1 VCSSFAKNAEPKPI
15 IVFKYLSPQKNEHYT
30 MNSLALSST
39 YIITPEGKKDGAVLI
54 QNGVITGV
62 VSRADVPSS
71 FTIEDVG
78 ESVVM
83 AGLVDSHVHI
93 NEPGRTEWEGFATA
107 TNAAAAGGITTLVDM
122 PLNSSPVTTSVAAL
136 EEKKIASEGKLRVD
150 CGFYGGIVPG
160 NAPEILPLARAGVM
174 GFKAFLVHSGI
185 DDFPNATEVDLRAAM
200 PLIAEAGLPL
210 LVHAELIRPETERAY
225 IGNPHSYRDYLNSRP
240 DVWELDAIAMMIRL
254 CREYSCRTHIVHVSS
269 AQSLT
274 MLAEARAEG
283 LPLTTET
290 CPQYLFFAAEDI
302 PDSDTRFKC
311 APPIRDRQNRE
322 QIWEGLRTG
331 ILDMIVSDHSPC
343 TPDLKLLAEGD
354 FQKAWGGISSLQF
367 GLPIV
372 WTQTQ
377 KRGFSPIDIARW
389 MSAKP
394 VELLGLSATKGAIA
408 AGYDADIVVWNPEA
422 TVIVDSAMIQHRHK
436 ITPYEGQTLLG
447 AVERTYLRGAL
458 VFERG
463 VFVGEPCGKVVKR

>member
-1 VCSSFAKNAEPKPI
+1 
-15 IVFKYLSPQKNEHYT
+15 
-30 MNSLALSST
+30 
-39 YIITPEGKKDGAVLI
+39 
-54 QNGVITGV
+54 
-62 VSRADVPSS
+62 
-71 FTIEDVG
+71 
-78 ESVVM
+78 
-83 AGLVDSHVHI
+83 
-93 NEPGRTEWEGFATA
+93 
-107 TNAAAAGGITTLVDM
+107 
-122 PLNSSPVTTSVAAL
+122 
-136 EEKKIASEGKLRVD
+136 
-150 CGFYGGIVPG
+150 
-160 NAPEILPLARAGVM
+160 M

-185 DDFPNATEVDLRAAM
+185 DDFPNATEADLRAAM

-210 LVHAELIRPETERAY
+210 LVHAELIRPETARAY
-225 IGNPHSYRDYLNSRP
+225 TGNPHSYRDYLDSRP

-283 LPLTTET
+283 LSLTTET

-322 QIWEGLRTG
+322 QLWEGLRTG

-343 TPDLKLLAEGD
+343 TPELKMLAEGD

-372 WTQTQ
+372 WTQAQ

-394 VELLGLSATKGAIA
+394 TELLGLSATKGAIA
-408 AGYDADIVVWNPEA
+408 AGYDADIVVWNPKA
-422 TVIVDSAMIQHRHK
+422 TVVVDSAMIQHRHK
-436 ITPYEGQTLLG
+436 ITPYEGQTLFG

-463 VFVGEPCGKVVKR
+463 VFVGEPCGRVVKS

>member
-1 VCSSFAKNAEPKPI
+1 
-15 IVFKYLSPQKNEHYT
+15 

-39 YIITPEGKKDGAVLI
+39 SIITPEGKKDGAVLI

-62 VSRADVPSS
+62 VSRADVPPS

-93 NEPGRTEWEGFATA
+93 NEPGRTEWEGFVTA

-160 NAPEILPLARAGVM
+160 NVPEILPLARAGVM

-185 DDFPNATEVDLRAAM
+185 DDFPNATEADLRAAM

-210 LVHAELIRPETERAY
+210 LVHAELIRPETAREY
-225 IGNPHSYRDYLNSRP
+225 TGNQHSYRDYLDSRP

-254 CREYSCRTHIVHVSS
+254 CREYSCHTHIVHVAS
-269 AQSLT
+269 AQALT

-322 QIWEGLRTG
+322 QLWEGLRTG

-354 FQKAWGGISSLQF
+354 FPKAWGGISSLQF

-372 WTQTQ
+372 WTQAQ
-377 KRGFSPIDIARW
+377 KRGFSPIDIAQW

-394 VELLGLSATKGAIA
+394 AELLGLSATKGALA
-408 AGYDADIVVWNPEA
+408 AGYDADIVVWNPNA
-422 TVIVDSAMIQHRHK
+422 TVVVDSALIRHRHK

-463 VFVGEPCGKVVKR
+463 ALVGEPCGKLVKR

>member
-1 VCSSFAKNAEPKPI
+1 
-15 IVFKYLSPQKNEHYT
+15 
-30 MNSLALSST
+30 MNSLALCST

-54 QNGVITGV
+54 QNGVITDF

-78 ESVVM
+78 DNVVM
-83 AGLVDSHVHI
+83 PGLVDSHVHI
-93 NEPGRTEWEGFATA
+93 NEPGRTEWEGFITA
-107 TNAAAAGGITTLVDM
+107 TKAAAAGGITTLVDM
-122 PLNSSPVTTSVAAL
+122 PLNSSPVTTTVAAL
-136 EEKKIASEGKLRVD
+136 EEKKTAAKGKLRVD

-185 DDFPNATEVDLRAAM
+185 DDFPNATEDDLRVAM

-210 LVHAELIRPETERAY
+210 LVHAELIRPETAREYA
-225 IGNPHSYRDYLNSRP
+225 GNPHSYQDYLASRP

-254 CREYSCRTHIVHVSS
+254 CREYSCPLHIVHVASS
-269 AQSLT
+269 QALT

-322 QIWEGLRTG
+322 QLWEGLRTG

-343 TPDLKLLAEGD
+343 TPDLKLLAEGN

-372 WTQTQ
+372 WTQAQ
-377 KRGFSPIDIARW
+377 KRGFSPIDIAKW

-394 VELLGLSATKGAIA
+394 AQLLGLSATKGAIA
-408 AGYDADIVVWNPEA
+408 AGNDADIVVWNPSA
-422 TVIVDSAMIQHRHK
+422 TVVVDSATIQHRHK
-436 ITPYEGQTLLG
+436 ITPYEGQTLFG

-463 VFVGEPCGKVVKR
+463 ALVGEPSGRVLHR

>member
-1 VCSSFAKNAEPKPI
+1 
-15 IVFKYLSPQKNEHYT
+15 
-30 MNSLALSST
+30 MNSLALCST
-39 YIITPEGKKDGAVLI
+39 YIITPEGKKGGAVLI
-54 QNGVITGV
+54 QNGVITDV

-78 ESVVM
+78 DNVVM
-83 AGLVDSHVHI
+83 PGLVDSHVHI

-107 TNAAAAGGITTLVDM
+107 TTAAAAGGITTLVDM
-122 PLNSSPVTTSVAAL
+122 PLNSSPVTTTVAAL
-136 EEKKIASEGKLRVD
+136 EEKKTASEGKLRVD

-160 NAPEILPLARAGVM
+160 NAPEILPLARAEVM

-185 DDFPNATEVDLRAAM
+185 DDFPNATEDDLRVAM

-210 LVHAELIRPETERAY
+210 LVHAELIRPETAREYA
-225 IGNPHSYRDYLNSRP
+225 GNPHSYRDYLASRP

-254 CREYSCRTHIVHVSS
+254 CREYSCPLHIVHVASS
-269 AQSLT
+269 QALT

-283 LPLTTET
+283 LSLTTET

-322 QIWEGLRTG
+322 QLWEGLRTG

-343 TPDLKLLAEGD
+343 TPDLKLLAEGN

-367 GLPIV
+367 GLPII
-372 WTQTQ
+372 WTQAQ
-377 KRGFSPIDIARW
+377 KRGFSPIDIAKW

-394 VELLGLSATKGAIA
+394 AQLLGLSATKGAIA
-408 AGYDADIVVWNPEA
+408 AGNDADIVVWNPSA
-422 TVIVDSAMIQHRHK
+422 TVVVDSATIQHRHK
-436 ITPYEGQTLLG
+436 ITPYEGQTLFG

-463 VFVGEPCGKVVKR
+463 ALVGEPSGRVLHR

>member
-1 VCSSFAKNAEPKPI
+1 
-15 IVFKYLSPQKNEHYT
+15 
-30 MNSLALSST
+30 MNSLALCST

-78 ESVVM
+78 ENVVM

-107 TNAAAAGGITTLVDM
+107 TNAAAAGGITTFVDM

-136 EEKKIASEGKLRVD
+136 EEKKIASEDKLRVD

-160 NAPEILPLARAGVM
+160 NAPEILPLARGGVM

-185 DDFPNATEVDLRAAM
+185 DDFPNATESDLRAAM

-210 LVHAELIRPETERAY
+210 LVHAELIRPETAREY
-225 IGNPHSYRDYLNSRP
+225 TGNPHSYRDYLDSRP

-269 AQSLT
+269 AQALT

-302 PDSDTRFKC
+302 PNSDTRFKC

-322 QIWEGLRTG
+322 QLWEGLRTG

-343 TPDLKLLAEGD
+343 TPNLKMLGEGD

-372 WTQTQ
+372 WTQAQ
-377 KRGFSPIDIARW
+377 KRGYSPIDIAQW

-394 VELLGLSATKGAIA
+394 AKLVGLSTTKGAIA
-408 AGYDADIVVWNPEA
+408 TGYDADIMVWNPTT
-422 TVIVDSAMIQHRHK
+422 TVVVESSMIQHRHK
-436 ITPYEGQTLLG
+436 VTPYEGQTLIG

-463 VFVGEPCGKVVKR
+463 AFVGEPCGRVLNR

>member
-1 VCSSFAKNAEPKPI
+1 
-15 IVFKYLSPQKNEHYT
+15 

-39 YIITPEGKKDGAVLI
+39 YIITPDGKKDGAVLI

-93 NEPGRTEWEGFATA
+93 NEPGRTEWEGFVTA

-136 EEKKIASEGKLRVD
+136 EEKKIASQGKLRVD
-150 CGFYGGIVPG
+150 CGFYGGIIPG
-160 NAPEILPLARAGVM
+160 NASEILPLARAGVM

-185 DDFPNATEVDLRAAM
+185 DDFPNATEADLRAAM

-210 LVHAELIRPETERAY
+210 LVHAELIRPETAREY
-225 IGNPHSYRDYLNSRP
+225 TGNPHSYQDYLNSRP

-274 MLAEARAEG
+274 MLAEARAEE
-283 LPLTTET
+283 LPITTET
-290 CPQYLFFAAEDI
+290 CPQYLFFAADDI

-311 APPIRDRQNRE
+311 APPIRNRQNRE
-322 QIWEGLRTG
+322 QLWEGLRTG

-343 TPDLKLLAEGD
+343 TPDLKLLAEGN

-372 WTQTQ
+372 WTQAQ
-377 KRGFSPIDIARW
+377 KRGFSPVDIARW

-394 VELLGLSATKGAIA
+394 AELLGLSANKGKIA
-408 AGYDADIVVWNPEA
+408 AGYDADIVVWNPKA
-422 TVIVDSAMIQHRHK
+422 TVIVDAALIQHRHK
-436 ITPYEGQTLLG
+436 ITPYKGQTLLG
-447 AVERTYLRGAL
+447 AVERTYLRGTL
-458 VFERG
+458 VFEHG
-463 VFVGEPCGKVVKR
+463 TLVEEPCGRVLNRDITL

>member
-1 VCSSFAKNAEPKPI
+1 
-15 IVFKYLSPQKNEHYT
+15 
-30 MNSLALSST
+30 MNSLALCST
-39 YIITPEGKKDGAVLI
+39 YIITPEGKKDGAILI
-54 QNGVITGV
+54 QNGVIVGV

-107 TNAAAAGGITTLVDM
+107 TNAAAAGGITMLVDM

-136 EEKKIASEGKLRVD
+136 EEKKIAAQDKLRVD

-185 DDFPNATEVDLRAAM
+185 DDFPNATEADLRFAM
-200 PLIAEAGLPL
+200 PLITEAGLPL
-210 LVHAELIRPETERAY
+210 LVHAELIRPETARAY
-225 IGNPHSYRDYLNSRP
+225 TGNPHLYRDYLDSRP

-254 CREYSCRTHIVHVSS
+254 CREYSCRTHIVHVAS
-269 AQSLT
+269 AQALT

-283 LPLTTET
+283 LPITTET

-322 QIWEGLRTG
+322 QLWEGLRTG

-343 TPDLKLLAEGD
+343 TPDLKLLAEGN
-354 FQKAWGGISSLQF
+354 FQKAWGGVSSLQF

-372 WTQTQ
+372 WTQAQ
-377 KRGFSPIDIARW
+377 KRGFSPIDVAKW

-394 VELLGLSATKGAIA
+394 SELLGLGATKGAIA

-422 TVIVDSAMIQHRHK
+422 TVVVESAMIQHRHK
-436 ITPYEGQTLLG
+436 VTPYEGQTLLG
-447 AVERTYLRGAL
+447 AVERTYLGGAL
-458 VFERG
+458 VFERDA
-463 VFVGEPCGKVVKR
+463 FVGEPCGRVVNR